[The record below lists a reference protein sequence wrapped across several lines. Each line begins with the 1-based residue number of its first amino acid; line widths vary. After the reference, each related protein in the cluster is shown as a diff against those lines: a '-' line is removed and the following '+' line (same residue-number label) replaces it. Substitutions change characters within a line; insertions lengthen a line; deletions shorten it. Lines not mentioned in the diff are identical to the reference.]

1 MRVAWSSNDGYPS
14 ERERERERERYY
26 KKSYLVL
33 SSLQQT
39 AIDIYIILFIPEF
52 KTTRNLGYFNV
63 NHF

>member
-14 ERERERERERYY
+14 ERERERERYL
-26 KKSYLVL
+26 KNSYLVL
-33 SSLQQT
+33 LSLQQT
-39 AIDIYIILFIPEF
+39 AVAIYIILFIPEF